1 MAPDE
6 RRRAIVTAI
15 TPLLVKKGALATTA
29 DMAKAAGI
37 AEGTIFRVFPD
48 KSALLYEVIRAATD
62 PAELCVALRS
72 IDPDLPMRAQLA
84 QAAQLLSDHWKR
96 VAALGEALRGTA
108 VLPGSRQAQAGR
120 VIKESSAAI
129 AAALTTLFE
138 RHRRELRIPPA
149 KAVAAFRG
157 LVLAAGHPLMPEDQR
172 LGLDDVT
179 TVLLSGVGRST
190 KGA

>member
-1 MAPDE
+1 MAADD
-6 RRRAIVTAI
+6 RRRAIVAAI

-48 KSALLYEVIRAATD
+48 KSALLYEVVRAAMD

-72 IDPDLPMRAQLA
+72 IDPALAMREQLG
-84 QAAQLLSDHWKR
+84 QAARLLGDHWKR
-96 VAALGEALRGTA
+96 VMALGEALRSTA

-120 VIKESSAAI
+120 LVKESSAEI
-129 AAALTTLFE
+129 GAALTTLFE
-138 RHRRELRIPPA
+138 RHRAELSIAPA

-157 LVLAAGHPLMPEDQR
+157 LVIATGHPLMPAEQR
-172 LGLDDVT
+172 LDVDDVIG
-179 TVLLSGVGRST
+179 VLLTGVGRST
-190 KGA
+190 KGE

>member
-6 RRRAIVTAI
+6 RRRAIVAAI

-96 VAALGEALRGTA
+96 VASLGEALRGTA

-138 RHRRELRIPPA
+138 RHRRELRISPA

-179 TVLLSGVGRST
+179 TVLLSGVGRSR
-190 KGA
+190 KGT